1 MLDKQ
6 TAKVV
11 EIAMNFKA
19 RVAKAKKRAV
29 AALKA
34 VGIKD
39 PFTVRV
45 KKVGGE
51 ALGLYRHHSQFMQR
65 GPIFWINEDL
75 PKIAKKSGVSER
87 LDDILLDTLL
97 HEYGHV
103 IYEFALE
110 MAKHK
115 YANQTKAFWK
125 DIQAQ
130 NTGPGFEEE
139 FAEMIAHTLGDGH
152 IDPVYYEFA
161 ERYAELLEA
170 PEIL

>member
-1 MLDKQ
+1 
-6 TAKVV
+6 
-11 EIAMNFKA
+11 
-19 RVAKAKKRAV
+19 
-29 AALKA
+29 
-34 VGIKD
+34 
-39 PFTVRV
+39 
-45 KKVGGE
+45 
-51 ALGLYRHHSQFMQR
+51 MQR

-75 PKIAKKSGVSER
+75 PKLVKKSGVSER

-115 YANQTKAFWK
+115 DASQTKAFWS

-130 NTGPGFEEE
+130 NTGPGFEED
-139 FAEMIAHTLGDGH
+139 FAEMMASTLGNGH
-152 IDPVYYEFA
+152 LNEVYYEFA